1 MMAEMPGHVDVKI
14 RVEQDVPRDDYVY
27 TSREILDEIAVD
39 EGVVTVAFVREGSDL
54 RTLRLTVDAAVSLS
68 DRIAQMGLS

>member
-1 MMAEMPGHVDVKI
+1 MAEMPGHVNVKI

>member
-27 TSREILDEIAVD
+27 TSREILDEIVVD